1 MQNTTEVLIVGAGPV
16 GLLLATELRRDGID
30 ACVIDRQA
38 SRAFFCKALG
48 VTARTLEV
56 FDDIGIAA
64 DAIDAGV
71 WLTGIETW
79 QDGAPAGG
87 MQLSQ
92 LQGLPYGAL
101 SLAQFDTE
109 RLLET
114 ALQRHGGH
122 VEYGWALEAFSEAN
136 HDIEALLRG
145 PQGETRT
152 LRCQWLVGCDG
163 ARSTV
168 RAQLNLPYEGAR
180 YPQTFALADVDVDW
194 ALPRGPMYRFNWSD
208 ATRAVSSL
216 AAVPV
221 RGSVQRYRLS
231 VIVASEALA
240 TQLAERFAANDA
252 PGLEQI
258 RALMLPALPEGTG
271 LSNQRWSSVYRVS
284 HRIVP
289 SYGHG
294 RVFIAGDAAHIH
306 PPVGGQGMNTGL
318 QDAHNLAWK
327 LSLVARGL
335 ARHALLDSYSSERR
349 PVGLDVVEATTRAMN
364 NVLAQQ
370 AAMPGM
376 RETQLLVGYRDSA
389 IVADEC
395 AQLPPELPAPGD
407 RAPDAGGLT
416 HAFVGHPV
424 RLHERIG
431 RGRHTLIG
439 YIDAHGARLCAQLA
453 AFAGAGRALQAALGS
468 AASAL
473 LIAAPGCTPPHDETM
488 TTLSDTAGAFAAAFG
503 AHRGVSGIS
512 GISGM
517 GWIVRPDGYIGWRSA
532 QVSADAIDAWLKHAQ
547 IV

>member
-1 MQNTTEVLIVGAGPV
+1 MQNATEVLIVGAGPV
-16 GLLLATELRRDGID
+16 GLLLAAELRRDGID

-38 SRAFFCKALG
+38 SRTFFCKALG

-56 FDDIGIAA
+56 FDDIGIA
-64 DAIDAGV
+64 DTAIDAGV

-87 MQLSQ
+87 MQLS
-92 LQGLPYGAL
+92 LLPGLPYGAL
-101 SLAQFDTE
+101 ALAQFDTE

-122 VEYGWALEAFSEAN
+122 VDYGWTLEALSEGN
-136 HDIEALLRG
+136 DDVEAILRG
-145 PQGETRT
+145 PGGATHT
-152 LRCQWLVGCDG
+152 LRCRWLVGCDG

-208 ATRAVSSL
+208 PTRAVSSL

-221 RGSVQRYRLS
+221 CGSAQRYRLS
-231 VIVASEALA
+231 VIVSSEELA
-240 TQLAERFAANDA
+240 AQLAERFAANDA
-252 PGLEQI
+252 PDLEQI
-258 RALMLPALPEGTG
+258 RALMLPALPDGTR

-289 SYGHG
+289 SYCNG

-327 LSLVARGL
+327 LSLAARGL
-335 ARHALLDSYSSERR
+335 ARPTLLDSYSAERR
-349 PVGLDVVEATTRAMN
+349 PVGLDVVESTTRAMN

-370 AAMPGM
+370 AALPGM

-389 IVADEC
+389 IVADQC
-395 AQLPPELPAPGD
+395 PHLPPELPAPGD
-407 RAPDAGGLT
+407 RAPDAVGLT
-416 HAFVGHPV
+416 QAFVGHPL

-439 YIDAHGARLCAQLA
+439 YVDAQGAPLAAQVA
-453 AFAGAGRALQAALGS
+453 AFADAYRALHAALGS
-468 AASAL
+468 ACSAL
-473 LIAAPGCTPPHDETM
+473 LIAAPGCTPPHDEAF
-488 TTLSDTAGAFAAAFG
+488 TLLNDTAGTFAAAFG
-503 AHRGVSGIS
+503 ANS

-517 GWIVRPDGYIGWRSA
+517 VWIVRPDGYIGWRST
-532 QVSADAIDAWLKHAQ
+532 QGSADAVDAWLKHGQ

>member
-1 MQNTTEVLIVGAGPV
+1 MQNTAEVLIAGAGPV

-38 SRAFFCKALG
+38 TRTFFCKALG

-56 FDDIGIAA
+56 FDDIGIADA
-64 DAIDAGV
+64 AIDAGV

-87 MQLSQ
+87 MQLS
-92 LQGLPYGAL
+92 LLPGVPYGAL

-122 VEYGWALEAFSEAN
+122 VRYGWTLEAFSEAN
-136 HDIEALLRG
+136 DDIEALLRG
-145 PQGETRT
+145 PQGETQT

-180 YPQTFALADVDVDW
+180 YPQTFALADVDVEW

-221 RGSVQRYRLS
+221 RGSAQRYRLS
-231 VIVASEALA
+231 VIVSSE
-240 TQLAERFAANDA
+240 ERAAHAARFDA
-252 PGLEQI
+252 NEAPDLEQI
-258 RALMLPALPEGTG
+258 RALMLPALPDGTR

-335 ARHALLDSYSSERR
+335 ARPALLDSYSSERR
-349 PVGLDVVEATTRAMN
+349 PVGVDVVESTTRAMN

-370 AAMPGM
+370 AALPGM

-395 AQLPPELPAPGD
+395 SQLPPEAPAPGD
-407 RAPDAGGLT
+407 RAPDAAGLT
-416 HAFVGHPV
+416 QAFVGHPL

-431 RGRHTLIG
+431 RGRHTLVG
-439 YIDAHGARLCAQLA
+439 YVDAQDAQLA
-453 AFAGAGRALQAALGS
+453 AHVAAFADAYRALYAALGS
-468 AASAL
+468 ASSAV
-473 LIAAPGCTPPHDETM
+473 LIAAPGCTPPRDETF
-488 TTLSDTAGAFAAAFG
+488 TLLTDTAGAFAAAFG
-503 AHRGVSGIS
+503 AHGVTSGIV
-512 GISGM
+512 
-517 GWIVRPDGYIGWRSA
+517 WIVRPDGYIGWRSA
-532 QVSADAIDAWLKHAQ
+532 QVSANAIHAWLKQAQ

>member
-1 MQNTTEVLIVGAGPV
+1 MQNATEVLIVGAGPV
-16 GLLLATELRRDGID
+16 GLLLAAELRRDGID

-38 SRAFFCKALG
+38 SRTFFCKALG

-56 FDDIGIAA
+56 FDDIGIADA
-64 DAIDAGV
+64 AIDAGV

-87 MQLSQ
+87 MQLS
-92 LQGLPYGAL
+92 LLPGLPYGAL

-122 VEYGWALEAFSEAN
+122 VDYDWTLEAFSETPDDVA
-136 HDIEALLRG
+136 AVLRG
-145 PQGETRT
+145 PQGETHT

-168 RAQLNLPYEGAR
+168 RTQLNLPYEGAR

-208 ATRAVSSL
+208 PTRAVSSL

-221 RGSVQRYRLS
+221 RGSAQRYRLS
-231 VIVASEALA
+231 VIVSSEELA
-240 TQLAERFAANDA
+240 ARLAEPRTGTAANEAPDA
-252 PGLEQI
+252 ELI
-258 RALMLPALPEGTG
+258 RTLMLPALPDGTR

-294 RVFIAGDAAHIH
+294 RVLIAGDAAHIH

-335 ARHALLDSYSSERR
+335 ARPTLLDSYSDERR
-349 PVGLDVVEATTRAMN
+349 PVGLDVVESTTRAMN

-370 AAMPGM
+370 AALPGM

-395 AQLPPELPAPGD
+395 PQLPPELPAPGD
-407 RAPDAGGLT
+407 RAPDAAGLAQ
-416 HAFVGHPV
+416 AFVGHPV

-431 RGRHTLIG
+431 RGRHTLLG
-439 YIDAHGARLCAQLA
+439 YIDAQGAPLAAQVA
-453 AFAGAGRALQAALGS
+453 AFADAYRALHAALGS
-468 AASAL
+468 TASAL
-473 LIAAPGCTPPHDETM
+473 LIAAPGCTPPRDETF
-488 TTLSDTAGAFAAAFG
+488 TLLTDAAGAFAAAFG
-503 AHRGVSGIS
+503 AHRAIS
-512 GISGM
+512 GTV
-517 GWIVRPDGYIGWRSA
+517 WIVRPDGYLGWRSA
-532 QVSADAIDAWLKHAQ
+532 QASADAIGAWLKHAR

>member
-1 MQNTTEVLIVGAGPV
+1 MQHTTEVLIVGAGPV
-16 GLLLATELRRDGID
+16 GLLLAAELRRDGID
-30 ACVIDRQA
+30 ACAIDRQA
-38 SRAFFCKALG
+38 SRTYFCKALG

-56 FDDIGIAA
+56 FDDIGIADA
-64 DAIDAGV
+64 AIDAGV

-87 MQLSQ
+87 MQLSL

-122 VEYGWALEAFSEAN
+122 VDYGWTLEAFSEAT
-136 HDIEALLRG
+136 DDVEALLRG
-145 PQGETRT
+145 PQGEAHT
-152 LRCQWLVGCDG
+152 LRCRWLVGCDG

-208 ATRAVSSL
+208 PMRAVSSL

-221 RGSVQRYRLS
+221 RGSARRYRLS
-231 VIVASEALA
+231 VIVSSEERAAGLTSTEAPDLA
-240 TQLAERFAANDA
+240 
-252 PGLEQI
+252 QI
-258 RALMLPALPEGTG
+258 RALMLPALPDGTR

-335 ARHALLDSYSSERR
+335 ARPTLLDSYSGERR
-349 PVGLDVVEATTRAMN
+349 PVGLDVVESTTRAMN

-370 AAMPGM
+370 AALPGM

-389 IVADEC
+389 IVADTCPE
-395 AQLPPELPAPGD
+395 LPPELPAPGD
-407 RAPDAGGLT
+407 RAPDAFGLT
-416 HAFVGHPV
+416 QAFVGYPL

-439 YIDAHGARLCAQLA
+439 YVDAQGAPLAAQVA
-453 AFAGAGRALQAALGS
+453 AFADAYRALHAALGS
-468 AASAL
+468 ASSAL
-473 LIAAPGCTPPHDETM
+473 LIAAPGCAPPRDETFALL
-488 TTLSDTAGAFAAAFG
+488 TDTAGTFAAAFG
-503 AHRGVSGIS
+503 AHRAT
-512 GISGM
+512 SGM
-517 GWIVRPDGYIGWRSA
+517 AWIVRPDGYLGWRGA
-532 QVSADAIDAWLKHAQ
+532 QVSADAVDAWLKHAQ

>member
-1 MQNTTEVLIVGAGPV
+1 MQNTAEVLIAGAGPV

-30 ACVIDRQA
+30 VCVIDRQTT
-38 SRAFFCKALG
+38 RTFFCKALG

-56 FDDIGIAA
+56 FDDIGIADA
-64 DAIDAGV
+64 AIDAGV

-87 MQLSQ
+87 MPLS
-92 LQGLPYGAL
+92 LLPGLPYGAL

-114 ALQRHGGH
+114 ALRRHGGH
-122 VEYGWALEAFSEAN
+122 VDYGWTLEAFSEA
-136 HDIEALLRG
+136 DDDVEALLRG
-145 PQGETRT
+145 PQGETHT
-152 LRCQWLVGCDG
+152 LRCRWLVGCDG
-163 ARSTV
+163 ARSAV

-180 YPQTFALADVDVDW
+180 YPQTFALADLDVDW

-208 ATRAVSSL
+208 ATREVSSL

-221 RGSVQRYRLS
+221 HGSAQRYRLS
-231 VIVASEALA
+231 VIVSSEERA
-240 TQLAERFAANDA
+240 TQLAARFDANEA
-252 PGLEQI
+252 PDLDHI
-258 RALMLPALPEGTG
+258 RALMLPALPDGTR

-335 ARHALLDSYSSERR
+335 ARPALLDSYSGERR

-370 AAMPGM
+370 AALPGM

-395 AQLPPELPAPGD
+395 PQLPPAAPVPGD

-416 HAFVGHPV
+416 QAFVGHPL
-424 RLHERIG
+424 RLHDRIG

-439 YIDAHGARLCAQLA
+439 YLDGQDAPLAAQVA
-453 AFAGAGRALQAALGS
+453 AFADAYRALHAALGS
-468 AASAL
+468 ASSAL
-473 LIAAPGCTPPHDETM
+473 LIAAPGCMPPRDEAF
-488 TTLSDTAGAFAAAFG
+488 TLLTDTASAFAAAFG
-503 AHRGVSGIS
+503 AHDGTGGTV
-512 GISGM
+512 
-517 GWIVRPDGYIGWRSA
+517 WIIRPDGYIGWRST
-532 QVSADAIDAWLKHAQ
+532 QVSAAAIHAWLKQAQ